1 MATQKKKAI
10 PVVKKSTASK
20 SILKKVGSSNK
31 KGVVSKKPGEKKPLA
46 KKTVLAKK
54 QSSKPAGSAKKIAKP
69 INKSSLAKK
78 SAKPVV
84 KKAIPKKL
92 ANNKTIVNKE

>member
-31 KGVVSKKPGEKKPLA
+31 KGVVSKKPGEKNL
-46 KKTVLAKK
+46 
-54 QSSKPAGSAKKIAKP
+54 
-69 INKSSLAKK
+69 
-78 SAKPVV
+78 
-84 KKAIPKKL
+84 
-92 ANNKTIVNKE
+92 